1 MKALGYVRVSSEE
14 QAKEGVSLE
23 AQKAKIK
30 LYAELKD
37 LDLIGIV
44 EDAGISAKNL
54 KRPGVQ
60 RVLEMARNKEVDAVI
75 ILKLDRI
82 FRNTVDALQT
92 SAELDKWG
100 VALHSIQEN
109 LDTKSAMGKF
119 FFTLTAALAEM
130 ERNIVS
136 ERTEMALQHKKSKN
150 ERVGHIPF
158 GFHLADDG
166 IHLEEDENEQWIL
179 REIKILKDQGLSL
192 RKIADELNNR
202 EIQNRG
208 GIWNHVSVKRVAKL

>member
-1 MKALGYVRVSSEE
+1 MKAIGYVRVSTEE
-14 QAKEGVSLE
+14 QAKEGVSIE
-23 AQKAKIK
+23 AQKAKIR

-37 LDLIGIV
+37 LDLVGII

-54 KRPGVQ
+54 KRPGLQ
-60 RVLEMARNKEVDAVI
+60 RILEMARNKEVEAVI
-75 ILKLDRI
+75 ILKLDRM
-82 FRNTVDALQT
+82 FRNTVDALKT
-92 SAELDKWG
+92 SEELDKRG
-100 VALHSIQEN
+100 VALHSINEN

-130 ERNIVS
+130 ERNVIS

-158 GFHLADDG
+158 GYHLAADG
-166 IHLEEDENEQWIL
+166 IHLEADENEQWIL
-179 REIKILKDQGLSL
+179 REIQILKDQGLSL

-202 EIQNRG
+202 GVENRG
-208 GIWNHVSVKRVAKL
+208 SIWNHVSVKRVAKL